1 LLTINNI
8 TRTLIV
14 FSLFALNFTGY
25 TAKKQ
30 KNFPYKIL
38 MGLCIHMALLL
49 QCNLVAYTT
58 ILFNFNPKTAWLLNW
73 LSTGYYISLKYTHNA
88 NS

>member
-1 LLTINNI
+1 
-8 TRTLIV
+8 
-14 FSLFALNFTGY
+14 
-25 TAKKQ
+25 
-30 KNFPYKIL
+30 